1 MNYNMM
7 SIVIELLINIMS
19 DLYFAVALDMEPH
32 IALGG
37 FNDYL

>member
-19 DLYFAVALDMEPH
+19 DLYDTVALDMKPH